1 MAAYCYILLCADGTL
16 YTGWT
21 SDLDRRLREHNAG
34 RGSRYTRARR
44 PVTLYYSE
52 PQPDSLTARRREIAI
67 KRMPRSKKI
76 ALAASKPRRRKT
88 RSS

>member
-1 MAAYCYILLCADGTL
+1 MADAYCYILQCADGSL

-21 SDLDRRLREHNAG
+21 SNLERRLRQHNAG
-34 RGSRYTRARR
+34 IGSRYTRARR

-67 KRMPRSKKI
+67 KRLSRADKLALGAAKRSRRKKI
-76 ALAASKPRRRKT
+76 K
-88 RSS
+88 

>member
-1 MAAYCYILLCADGTL
+1 MPAAFCYILQCDDGTL

-21 SDLDRRLREHNAG
+21 SNLERRLREHNAG

-67 KRMPRSKKI
+67 KRMPRAAKL
-76 ALAASKPRRRKT
+76 ALAISKKPRRKKT
-88 RSS
+88 K

>member
-1 MAAYCYILLCADGTL
+1 MAAAYCYILACADGSL

-21 SDLDRRLREHNAG
+21 SNLERRLREHNAG

-67 KRMPRSKKI
+67 KRMTRAAKL
-76 ALAASKPRRRKT
+76 ALAPAKRSRRKKLA
-88 RSS
+88 